1 MQLKAANPELY
12 IEQVPESR
20 KQAFTRLRQT
30 ILDNLPEGF
39 SETMSY
45 GMIGYVIPHSVYPG
59 GYHADPA
66 QPLPFINIA
75 SQKDYIAFYHMGLY
89 ANKPLLDWF
98 TRVYPEFSKTKLDMG
113 KSCIRFRNPEQIP
126 FSLIAELVTKISAKD
141 WIRAYESN
149 LKRPK

>member
-1 MQLKAANPELY
+1 MQLKAANPLDY
-12 IEQVPESR
+12 IEQLPENR
-20 KQAFTRLRQT
+20 KQAFTGLRQT

-45 GMIGYVIPHSVYPG
+45 GMIGYVIPHSVYPA
-59 GYHADPA
+59 GYHADPT

-75 SQKDYIAFYHMGLY
+75 SQKDYIALYHMGLY
-89 ANKPLLDWF
+89 ANKLLLNWF
-98 TRVYPEFSKTKLDMG
+98 TKVYPEYSTTKLDMG

-126 FSLIAELVTKISAKD
+126 FSLIADLITKISAKE

-149 LKRPK
+149 LKRQK

>member
-1 MQLKAANPELY
+1 MQLKAANPEQY
-12 IEQVPESR
+12 IELLPENR
-20 KQAFTRLRQT
+20 KQAFIKLRQT
-30 ILDNLPEGF
+30 IIDNLPEGF

-45 GMIGYVIPHSVYPG
+45 GMIGYVIPHSLYPS

-89 ANKPLLDWF
+89 ANKPLLEWF
-98 TRVYPEFSKTKLDMG
+98 TKAYPEFSKTKLDMG
-113 KSCIRFRNPEQIP
+113 KSCIRFRNSDQIP
-126 FSLIAELVTKISAKD
+126 FPLIGELITKISAKD

-149 LKRPK
+149 LKRAK